1 MNKRTVI
8 KKNAKQQLKGKLL
21 LASGTLLLGQI
32 LSNMDLLSP
41 ESYSFKDTETSM
53 TFTTLR
59 ILSFLLNGVICLGVS
74 RFSLNIINNRE
85 EARFSNLF
93 SGFSVYLKTLGL
105 HILSMLAI
113 MLGTTLL
120 IVPGIIIS
128 LMFSQAYYIL
138 SEDDDKSIIQCLRES
153 SQMMKGHKWE
163 LFVLQI
169 SFLGWLLLV
178 VVTLGLA
185 AIWVEPY
192 AQITFA
198 NYYLELKK
206 SIVDDKINNSHF
218 KIDIK

>member
-1 MNKRTVI
+1 MNKRAVL
-8 KKNAKQQLKGKLL
+8 KKKAKQQLKGKLL
-21 LASGTLLLGQI
+21 LAAVTLLLGQI

-41 ESYSFKDTETSM
+41 EIYNFEYTETSM
-53 TFTTLR
+53 IFTTLR

-85 EARFSNLF
+85 EARFSTLF
-93 SGFSVYLKTLGL
+93 SGFSVYLKVLGL

-138 SEDDDKSIIQCLRES
+138 AEDDDKSIIQCLRES
-153 SQMMKGHKWE
+153 YQMMKGHKWE
-163 LFVLQI
+163 LFIFQL
-169 SFLGWLLLV
+169 SFLGWIILV

-192 AQITFA
+192 IQVTFA
-198 NYYLELKK
+198 NYYLELKG
-206 SIVDDKINNSHF
+206 SSENILDSDDSKINIS
-218 KIDIK
+218 

>member
-1 MNKRTVI
+1 MNKRAVL
-8 KKNAKQQLKGKLL
+8 KKKAKQQLKGKLL
-21 LASGTLLLGQI
+21 LAAVTLLLGQI

-41 ESYSFKDTETSM
+41 EIYNFEYTETSM

-85 EARFSNLF
+85 EARFSTLF
-93 SGFSVYLKTLGL
+93 SGFSVYLKVLGL

-138 SEDDDKSIIQCLRES
+138 AEDDDKSIIQCLRES
-153 SQMMKGHKWE
+153 YQMMKGHKWE
-163 LFVLQI
+163 LFIFQL
-169 SFLGWLLLV
+169 SFLGWIILV

-192 AQITFA
+192 IQVTFA
-198 NYYLELKK
+198 NYYLELKG
-206 SIVDDKINNSHF
+206 SNENILDSDDSKINIS
-218 KIDIK
+218 